1 MIKTAH
7 EAPKS
12 IFSEMQKITDIDYA
26 LVHLFEED
34 EEYFNK
40 FKKAVEDGREVIL
53 DNSIFELGEAFDA
66 DRYAYWI
73 EKLKPTWY
81 IVPDALEHRNKTM
94 KQMEVWNA
102 KYGNTLPGKKIGV
115 VQGKTYAQLLS

>member
-53 DNSIFELGEAFDA
+53 DNSIFG
-66 DRYAYWI
+66 
-73 EKLKPTWY
+73 
-81 IVPDALEHRNKTM
+81 
-94 KQMEVWNA
+94 
-102 KYGNTLPGKKIGV
+102 YGTS
-115 VQGKTYAQLLS
+115 LSSY

>member
-40 FKKAVEDGREVIL
+40 FKKAVEDSLIPRWQTL
-53 DNSIFELGEAFDA
+53 DCQRIKD
-66 DRYAYWI
+66 Y
-73 EKLKPTWY
+73 
-81 IVPDALEHRNKTM
+81 
-94 KQMEVWNA
+94 
-102 KYGNTLPGKKIGV
+102 
-115 VQGKTYAQLLS
+115 

>member
-40 FKKAVEDGREVIL
+40 FKKA
-53 DNSIFELGEAFDA
+53 
-66 DRYAYWI
+66 
-73 EKLKPTWY
+73 
-81 IVPDALEHRNKTM
+81 
-94 KQMEVWNA
+94 
-102 KYGNTLPGKKIGV
+102 
-115 VQGKTYAQLLS
+115 